1 MNYVAAILV
10 VLSGLFYAAGNHE
23 IGPIGGPICAYG
35 AVFCD
40 HPSYVLVAA
49 ALAAAWGTF
58 VSIR

>member
-1 MNYVAAILV
+1 MKYVAGTLL

-23 IGPIGGPICAYG
+23 IGPIGLQMCKYG
-35 AVFCD
+35 SMFCD

-58 VSIR
+58 VSVR